1 MAGSSSLRTLYRYE
15 LKMLLRD
22 KRMIFFSIILPL
34 LIIPAFIFLM
44 RYSESRAEE
53 RREER
58 TYEYAVVGSE
68 PELAREL
75 IREALALEAAGAP
88 AGDEGEEE
96 AGEAREAREAGEAA
110 SERNAFEEVTP
121 AEPDSA
127 LMAGEIEVVVEGL
140 STAEARS
147 VRDSTRAARMEEA
160 REAAEGRGMDGEA
173 LAEALSAQL
182 ATATV
187 PDVPMIRLRF
197 RGNRESSQEAA
208 SALRRALEA
217 LQESR
222 RHAAYREAGFPVE
235 PEAVAAVEVVGVA
248 SAERESG
255 AQLALW
261 LTPILI
267 MMMLSGGSVVA
278 ADAISGE
285 KERGTLETLL
295 TTSVRRSDIV
305 NAKQL
310 LIITVGIAI
319 TVINVAELG
328 LFLGLGLFEL
338 PERFVISVPPVA
350 VVILLL
356 LFLPHTVLMSS
367 VLLMLSGYSKSYK
380 EYQIYFLPVM
390 LIFLLPS
397 MAAILPGMKLA
408 SVISVIPLANISVAV
423 REVLVGQYDWVFLGI
438 TILSTTALAAWLASL
453 TERTLSTEKLISA
466 AEMDEADLRGGPA
479 LFPRRVLRWFAVL
492 WVVFFLSALWFTS
505 ELEIRGQVL
514 YNVVGLFLGASLL
527 MIWRYRLDPRRALAL
542 RMPRPAVW
550 LGVLLGAPSSLIVG
564 IGIGQL
570 GQRIFPIPEQMIEA
584 FGQFMLPE
592 DLPLWQI
599 LLFLAVL
606 PGICEE
612 IAFRGVLLHGLR
624 RRFRPVALA
633 VVVGVIFGLFHVD
646 LFRIIPVSYLG
657 IVLTGVTLATGSIF
671 PAMLWHALNNAVAL
685 APSHLGW
692 WDAETVLPGWVYP
705 TAVVA
710 LVAALAIIWKNR
722 TPYPGLRGS
731 PREEEE
737 TAAGSA
743 RRAA

>member
-1 MAGSSSLRTLYRYE
+1 MARSSSLGTLYRYE

-58 TYEYAVVGSE
+58 TYEYAVVGSD
-68 PELAREL
+68 PALAREL
-75 IREALALEAAGAP
+75 VREALSLRDPADEQDAPGDGA
-88 AGDEGEEE
+88 ETL
-96 AGEAREAREAGEAA
+96 
-110 SERNAFEEVTP
+110 NAFSEVEP

-127 LMAGEIEVVVEGL
+127 LMAGEIDVVVEGL
-140 STAEARS
+140 SVAEARS
-147 VRDSTRAARMEEA
+147 VRDSVRSARIAEAREEEA
-160 REAAEGRGMDGEA
+160 REGPGGRGPDGEA
-173 LAEALSAQL
+173 VVDALSSEL
-182 ATATV
+182 ESATI

-208 SALRRALEA
+208 SALRGQLEA
-217 LQESR
+217 LREAR
-222 RHAAYREAGFPVE
+222 RHAVYRDAGLPVE

-305 NAKQL
+305 TAKQL
-310 LIITVGIAI
+310 LIITVGMAI

-350 VVILLL
+350 VAILLL
-356 LFLPHTVLMSS
+356 LFLPLTVLMSS
-367 VLLMLSGYSKSYK
+367 VLLMLSGYSRSYK
-380 EYQIYFLPVM
+380 EYQIYFFPV
-390 LIFLLPS
+390 LIIFLLPS
-397 MAAILPGMKLA
+397 MAAVLPGMELA

-423 REVLVGQYDWVFLGI
+423 REVLVGQYDWLFLAI
-438 TILSTTALAAWLASL
+438 TILSTAAVAAWLASL

-466 AEMDEADLRGGPA
+466 AELDEADLRGAAA
-479 LFPRRVLRWFAVL
+479 LFPRRVLRWFALL
-492 WVVFFLSALWFTS
+492 WVVFFVSALWFTS

-514 YNVVGLFLGASLL
+514 FNVVGLFVGASLL
-527 MIWRYRLDPRRALAL
+527 MIRRYRLDPRRALAL

-550 LGVLLGAPSSLIVG
+550 LGVLLGAPSSFIVG
-564 IGIGQL
+564 IGIAQL
-570 GQRIFPIPEQMIEA
+570 AQRIFPIPEQVLES

-592 DLPLWQI
+592 ELPLWQV

-624 RRFRPVALA
+624 RRFRPAALA

-646 LFRIIPVSYLG
+646 LFRIVPVSYLG
-657 IVLTGVTLATGSIF
+657 IVLAGVTLATGSIF

-685 APSHLGW
+685 APSYLGW
-692 WDAETVLPGWVYP
+692 WDPETVLPGWIYP
-705 TAVVA
+705 AAAVG
-710 LVAALAIIWKNR
+710 LVAALALIWVNR
-722 TPYPGLRGS
+722 TPYPGLRGADEGEGAVAQPES
-731 PREEEE
+731 
-737 TAAGSA
+737 
-743 RRAA
+743 RAA